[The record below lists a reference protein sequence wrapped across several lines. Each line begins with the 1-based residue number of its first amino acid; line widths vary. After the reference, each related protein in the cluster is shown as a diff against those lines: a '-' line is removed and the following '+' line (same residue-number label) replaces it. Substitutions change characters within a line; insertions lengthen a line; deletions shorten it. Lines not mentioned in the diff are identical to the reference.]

1 MLPVCRFG
9 IRSVGGGGDSGLFSD
24 RSPEYAR
31 QQPEIAC
38 SAGGGCG
45 LCGFQTCKAARG
57 ILAGKHQEMV
67 RPLLSPKEQPR
78 KYRVATF
85 PAGEVY
91 SLRQSS
97 KRVRLRIRLMKT
109 TVAAVR
115 PADDSRVRPRGNRFL
130 LRPPARTR
138 ICLPR

>member
-9 IRSVGGGGDSGLFSD
+9 IRSVGGGGI
-24 RSPEYAR
+24 
-31 QQPEIAC
+31 QAC
-38 SAGGGCG
+38 
-45 LCGFQTCKAARG
+45 FRTAARNTPG
-57 ILAGKHQEMV
+57 NSRKLHAPLGEVAAYAAFRPAKRRGVFLRVSIKRMV